1 MLNKKHQVTEVI
13 ITFSGA
19 VNIVEADNKGIYR
32 LATPGKRGS
41 YTAKNSGIIALK
53 GASLSA
59 MGTTAILT
67 PKKLFT
73 LTKPVQLVVTG
84 TPPSGL
90 QDTLDRYLDG
100 GQNAI
105 AILSKKSATIT
116 SQSVSE
122 RTASR
127 PSGPLSQHR
136 RR

>member
-1 MLNKKHQVTEVI
+1 
-13 ITFSGA
+13 
-19 VNIVEADNKGIYR
+19 
-32 LATPGKRGS
+32 
-41 YTAKNSGIIALK
+41 
-53 GASLSA
+53 